1 MLEIDPKITLG
12 FFFFFFFGQQNV
24 LTVPWKRNRH
34 IDFPAEYKEPL
45 YPVYT
50 HSFLSDLHCSVDFDS
65 VFLWCHARIRFG
77 LLGQCISVGLSEFSV
92 QWRKVFI
99 TSSMQFVV
107 LIQSKYTNIKCQ
119 FVLAWFEYIPF
130 ISGFCIF

>member
-1 MLEIDPKITLG
+1 MTCQNNQTKIDTCLNLYLLKLEIDPKIILV
-12 FFFFFFFGQQNV
+12 FIFCFFGPPNV

-50 HSFLSDLHCSVDFDS
+50 HRVSCQISTVLLTLT
-65 VFLWCHARIRFG
+65 VFSHGVMSRIRFG

-99 TSSMQFVV
+99 TSSIQFVV
-107 LIQSKYTNIKCQ
+107 
-119 FVLAWFEYIPF
+119 
-130 ISGFCIF
+130 